1 MAGSIGHNVDWSDRP
16 EDFES
21 FCDNFILLPTIVGIL
36 LCLARFVDQ
45 SLQADAH
52 LVQGMIQMRLFKYSM
67 YKVFVL
73 FSILISTFVATLW
86 ISSSKL
92 VSSSSSAVNVSSIDP
107 SVDLAVGPFFVRSP
121 TVTSFNQQ
129 LWVEGAVKLRIPE
142 NITETIEDVLPI
154 SLKYITRSQDA
165 AVNPVENVMSEADSS
180 RTLKC
185 FPSASSR
192 RMFPGQLVEHNS
204 DPVPSLI
211 HALWTKFSVDQNHKM
226 RFRRTLETYRTAPE
240 SLADSSD
247 SRDVWCETM
256 PIMHFT
262 KIDFHQLILVVKT
275 DMSHFRFKVAEFQF
289 QFSTFNPDFVKLMVW
304 VRFFLLVMSFL
315 ASCFFA
321 NSLRRFHV
329 NDWLVEQKWVAFT
342 LPILLLFND
351 PLFPLIFLLENWT
364 LALVDQLLMEL

>member
-1 MAGSIGHNVDWSDRP
+1 MSNLTCRHFLPPRDG
-16 EDFES
+16 
-21 FCDNFILLPTIVGIL
+21 FC
-36 LCLARFVDQ
+36 
-45 SLQADAH
+45 S
-52 LVQGMIQMRLFKYSM
+52 
-67 YKVFVL
+67 
-73 FSILISTFVATLW
+73 
-86 ISSSKL
+86 
-92 VSSSSSAVNVSSIDP
+92 
-107 SVDLAVGPFFVRSP
+107 
-121 TVTSFNQQ
+121 
-129 LWVEGAVKLRIPE
+129 
-142 NITETIEDVLPI
+142 ETIEDVLPI

-315 ASCFFA
+315 ASVGHF
-321 NSLRRFHV
+321 
-329 NDWLVEQKWVAFT
+329 
-342 LPILLLFND
+342 
-351 PLFPLIFLLENWT
+351 
-364 LALVDQLLMEL
+364 